1 MKFKFI
7 DRHRSDYPVVCMC
20 RVLGVSSSGYY
31 AWRQRG
37 PSHRAQGDQV
47 LLRRIQHIH
56 QESRGIYGSP
66 KIHERLRQAGIG
78 CSRKRV
84 IRLMKLANISSKR
97 RRSHKRTTRR
107 NGAHP
112 VAPNRLKQQFEATKP
127 NQIWLTDITYIR
139 TEQGWL
145 YLAVVLDLFSRR
157 IVGWSMDARM
167 TEALTH
173 KALTMAIA
181 SRQEMPDNLLH
192 HSDRGSQYT
201 SADYQALLAQNNM
214 LASMSGVGNCYDNA
228 PMESF
233 FSLLKTELV
242 HHERYS
248 SRRDART
255 SIFDYIEVFYNRKR
269 IHGAIG
275 YMTPISFEKHWW
287 QNPALKEVDKP
298 SLSSMALAV
307 T

>member
-7 DRHRSDYPVVCMC
+7 DTHRCDYPVVCIC

-31 AWRQRG
+31 AWRHRG
-37 PSHRAQGDQV
+37 PSRRAKADQV
-47 LLRRIQHIH
+47 LQRRIQQIH
-56 QESRGIYGSP
+56 QKSRGIYGSP
-66 KIHERLRQAGIG
+66 KIHEQLRQEGIC

-84 IRLMKLANISSKR
+84 IRLMRQAGISSKR
-97 RRSHKRTTRR
+97 RRSYKRTTRR
-107 NGAHP
+107 NAAHP
-112 VAPNRLKQQFEATKP
+112 VAPNRLNQQFEANEP

-139 TEQGWL
+139 TEEGWL
-145 YLAVVLDLFSRR
+145 YLAAVLDLFSRR
-157 IVGWSMDARM
+157 ILGWSMDARM

-181 SRQEMPDNLLH
+181 SRKEMPDNLLH

-201 SADYQALLAQNNM
+201 SADYQAFLDQNKM
-214 LASMSGVGNCYDNA
+214 LVSMSGVGNCYDNA

-242 HHERYS
+242 HHERYP
-248 SRRDART
+248 SRQDAKT
-255 SIFDYIEVFYNRKR
+255 SIFDYIEVFYNRNR

-275 YMTPISFEKHWW
+275 YMNPISFEHRWW
-287 QNPALKEVDKP
+287 QNPALKEVDKT
-298 SLSSMALAV
+298 SLSSMASV
-307 T
+307 MT